1 MKLVEI
7 IREETKY
14 LLSGR
19 VPLLLIILGLPI
31 FFTILFGVIYGENV
45 VNHIP
50 MVIYDQDQSSLSRTL
65 IQMYTDSERYDVVS
79 YVSTQEDMEA
89 AINNGEALV
98 ALAIPNDFSKNVKK
112 GIGADIMLIAN
123 STNNMFGNAALSSA
137 QEINRSFSVAV
148 GQKLMEGLNQLPVD
162 AMNATYPVHLGVRIL
177 NNPVNGYA
185 PFMLS

>member
-123 STNNMFGNAALSSA
+123 
-137 QEINRSFSVAV
+137 
-148 GQKLMEGLNQLPVD
+148 
-162 AMNATYPVHLGVRIL
+162 
-177 NNPVNGYA
+177 
-185 PFMLS
+185 

>member
-123 STNNMFGNAALSSA
+123 STNNMFN
-137 QEINRSFSVAV
+137 
-148 GQKLMEGLNQLPVD
+148 
-162 AMNATYPVHLGVRIL
+162 
-177 NNPVNGYA
+177 
-185 PFMLS
+185 